1 MTACIAADRVIR
13 TVAVPIAHIRRRLS
27 LYQQTL
33 HLTITSD
40 EVGEPGPD
48 ERAQAQI
55 LSPPLV
61 LKGLLTRGH
70 AGQEPF
76 ALHASCHLRAI
87 PQRLM
92 TNATTQ
98 TGPVRRHTHVERIIA

>member
-1 MTACIAADRVIR
+1 M
-13 TVAVPIAHIRRRLS
+13 
-27 LYQQTL
+27 
-33 HLTITSD
+33 
-40 EVGEPGPD
+40 
-48 ERAQAQI
+48 
-55 LSPPLV
+55 V
-61 LKGLLTRGH
+61 LKGLLTKRN

-98 TGPVRRHTHVERIIA
+98 TGPARLHAHIGRIIA

>member
-1 MTACIAADRVIR
+1 
-13 TVAVPIAHIRRRLS
+13 VAGSSIRRASAETGFAERIRS
-27 LYQQTL
+27 VSSGQSVFQPRPT
-33 HLTITSD
+33 
-40 EVGEPGPD
+40 GRGP
-48 ERAQAQI
+48 ENRVLAPPQVQI
-55 LSPPLV
+55 LSPLLA
-61 LKGLLTRGH
+61 LKGLLTRRNT
-70 AGQEPF
+70 GQEPF

>member
-1 MTACIAADRVIR
+1 
-13 TVAVPIAHIRRRLS
+13 
-27 LYQQTL
+27 
-33 HLTITSD
+33 
-40 EVGEPGPD
+40 
-48 ERAQAQI
+48 
-55 LSPPLV
+55 V
-61 LKGLLTRGH
+61 LKGLLTRRNT
-70 AGQEPF
+70 GQEPF